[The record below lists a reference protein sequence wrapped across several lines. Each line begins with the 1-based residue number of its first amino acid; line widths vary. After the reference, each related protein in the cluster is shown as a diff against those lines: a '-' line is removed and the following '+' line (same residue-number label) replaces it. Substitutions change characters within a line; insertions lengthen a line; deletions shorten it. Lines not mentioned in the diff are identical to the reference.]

1 MTDHVIAAAAD
12 GILAI
17 RLNRPNRKNALTVAM
32 YAALAD
38 ALERG
43 DAEKSVRVITLT
55 GTGDS
60 FSSGNDIAD
69 FMQQEPT
76 PGETPVL
83 RFLRVISTTSKPL
96 VAAVNGLAVGVGVTM
111 LLHCD
116 LVYAAE
122 TATFQLPFVN
132 LGLVPEAASTLL
144 LPRMVGHQRASE
156 LMLLGEKFDAGT
168 ARSIGLVNA
177 VHPTQAL
184 GAAVKERV
192 EMLASKPPSALR
204 LTKALLKGESTTVAA
219 RMTEEVAQFSKQ
231 LQSPEVKEA
240 FSAFMQRRKP
250 DFSRFT

>member
-1 MTDHVIAAAAD
+1 MTDHVVAAVAD

-17 RLNRPNRKNALTVAM
+17 RLNRPKRKNALTVAM
-32 YAALAD
+32 YTALAD

-55 GTGDS
+55 GTDNS

-69 FMQQEPT
+69 FMQQKPT

-96 VAAVNGLAVGVGVTM
+96 IAAVNGLAVGVGVTM

-122 TATFQLPFVN
+122 TATFELPFVN

-144 LPRMVGHQRASE
+144 LPRMIGHQRASE

-177 VHPTQAL
+177 VLPTPEL
-184 GAAVKERV
+184 DAAVRERAT
-192 EMLASKPPSALR
+192 MLASKPPAALR
-204 LTKALLKGESTTVAA
+204 LTKALLKSETTTVTA
-219 RMTEEVAQFSKQ
+219 RMAEEVAQFSKQ
-231 LQSPEVKEA
+231 LQSPEVQEA
-240 FSAFMQRRKP
+240 FAAFMQRRKP
-250 DFSRFT
+250 DFSPFA